1 MSHAFVESFAKAHRA
16 GQRAFN
22 EGDFETAFAGLAPD
36 VEWHALPRVPETGM
50 VKGREAV
57 VRYFHGIREGIDW
70 QVEAQEFIEA
80 GYGSVLV
87 RQRGTAIGRT
97 TGITDNLEWFQLWD
111 VGSDGLTARVREFER
126 REDAL
131 KAAGLSE

>member
-1 MSHAFVESFAKAHRA
+1 MSHAFVEAFAKAHRA

-36 VEWHALPRVPETGM
+36 VEWHALPRLPETGV
-50 VKGREAV
+50 VKSREAV
-57 VRYFHGIREGIDW
+57 VQYFHGIREGIDW
-70 QVEAQEFIEA
+70 QVEAREVIEA
-80 GYGSVLV
+80 GDGSVLI
-87 RQRGTAIGRT
+87 RQRGTAIGLT

-111 VGSDGLTARVREFER
+111 VGSDGLTTRVREFER

-131 KAAGLSE
+131 EAAGLSE

>member
-1 MSHAFVESFAKAHRA
+1 MSDTFVEAFAKAHRE

-22 EGDFETAFAGLAPD
+22 EGDFETAFVGLAPD
-36 VEWHALPRVPETGM
+36 VEWHALPRVPETGV

-70 QVEAQEFIEA
+70 QVEAQEFIKA

-87 RQRGTAIGRT
+87 HQRGTASGRT
-97 TGITDNLEWFQLWD
+97 TGITDNLDWFQLWD
-111 VGSDGLTARVREFER
+111 VGSDGLTTRVREFER
-126 REDAL
+126 REEAL
-131 KAAGLSE
+131 EAAGLSE